1 MREKQIG
8 LEIKQEVG
16 TVGYFLNRNFEEG
29 GGGGRTRIYGKRG
42 PQGVS
47 MHQKTIFKCVLTN
60 CL

>member
-29 GGGGRTRIYGKRG
+29 GGAEPAFMEREGRKGYRSTKR
-42 PQGVS
+42 QFLNV
-47 MHQKTIFKCVLTN
+47 FL
-60 CL
+60 